1 MLGVQWSPQRRTG
14 GFCGGDFVV
23 SCQPVPLT
31 VCDPRMNTGFAE
43 ALQARTRDVLD
54 HCTSCGR
61 CFEICPMPAP
71 AGLADHD
78 ARAVVGGVLDIIRGG
93 KGTPD
98 AERWAQVCSGS
109 GHCIPECPESVNP
122 RFMLALTR
130 VAIQRRA
137 TAAEQRARGSAAFA
151 NMGRGVRVLS
161 RMQLPAEVLRGF
173 RHAEPA
179 AAPPDV
185 VFYTGCNVL
194 KTPHIVLLSLDI
206 LDALGVTYRV
216 MGGPGDC
223 CGVLQFRAG
232 DFDASGRIAYRTTD
246 RFAATGAAKV
256 LAWCPTCTIQIGENV
271 LPGRGASGKPAYDYE
286 AFVVYLA
293 GQLDRLRP
301 LLRYKVSKRVGLHEH
316 PGVPGVFESA
326 ISILKA
332 IPGLEYVELEQTRAG
347 YMCNTLQPLPA
358 FKREM
363 HRTLLQAAAAA
374 KVDALAG
381 VYHACHRELCSH
393 ETDWPFEVVNFLELI
408 GESMGITRVD
418 RFKRLKKM
426 QDADAILAEVM
437 DLAAQHGLNLEEVRA
452 VIEKDLLGEQ
462 PLPLQS
468 AGAARGTA
476 SAPG

>member
-1 MLGVQWSPQRRTG
+1 
-14 GFCGGDFVV
+14 
-23 SCQPVPLT
+23 
-31 VCDPRMNTGFAE
+31 MNTNFAD
-43 ALQARTRDVLD
+43 ALQARTHDVLD
-54 HCTSCGR
+54 HCTRCGR
-61 CFEICPMPAP
+61 CFEVCPMPAP
-71 AGLADHD
+71 AGLSEHVGAD
-78 ARAVVGGVLDIIRGG
+78 VVGGVLDIIRGG
-93 KGTPD
+93 SGTPA

-109 GHCIPECPESVNP
+109 GHCIPACPESVNP

-137 TAAEQRARGSAAFA
+137 TAAEQRAKGSAAFA

-173 RHAEPA
+173 RDVDYA

-232 DFDASGRIAYRTTD
+232 DFDAAGRIAYRTTD

-271 LPGRGASGKPAYDYE
+271 LPGRSHDSAKPAYDYE

-293 GQLDRLRP
+293 SQLDRLRP
-301 LLRYKVSKRVGLHEH
+301 LLRNRVNKRVGLHEH
-316 PGVPGVFESA
+316 PGVTGVFESA
-326 ISILKA
+326 IRILKA

-363 HRTLLQAAAAA
+363 HRTLLEAAAAA

-393 ETDWPFEVVNFLELI
+393 EIDWPFAVVNFLELI
-408 GESMGITRVD
+408 GESMGITRED
-418 RFKRLKKM
+418 QFKRLKKM
-426 QDADAILAEVM
+426 QDTDAILAEVT
-437 DLAAQHGLNLEEVRA
+437 DLVAQHGLSLEEVRA

-462 PLPLQS
+462 PLALKRS
-468 AGAARGTA
+468 DVARGTT